1 MTVRW
6 WRLGIL
12 YEENGAPWTWTFHVR
27 ARTEKKAR
35 ELVNE
40 RVGRPHGVYACV
52 ASDPLLRV
60 EQVEE
65 IVAEAGPFRRA
76 WGDPTVGPLRGLL
89 SGTG

>member
-12 YEENGAPWTWTFHVR
+12 YEEEGAPWTWTFHVR
-27 ARTEKKAR
+27 ARTENKAR
-35 ELVNE
+35 ALVTA

-65 IVAEAGPFRRA
+65 IVAEAGPFRRS
-76 WGDPTVGPLRGLL
+76 WNDSTVAGLRALL
-89 SGTG
+89 PERR